1 MKFNKLLSLILA
13 FVFVFTTAI
22 ACFPGVSAMASTIE
36 LADGD
41 YENAYNVLK
50 SICPQIPLSDKDKT
64 TREEFVAAVAMVLGV
79 PDNVKITSNFT
90 DVEDSTYKNEI
101 AYAASM
107 GIVSNV
113 ALFYPDTEVTY
124 AQAIKIVMSA
134 AGYGKKAE
142 LMGGY
147 PVGYLKCANEAG
159 VGAGLS
165 LSDGDSISHGD
176 AIKLIFEACCTDMM
190 EVTSYG
196 SSYNYTLTEGKN
208 ILSVYH
214 GIYMAEG
221 VVEAN
226 KHTGLEIAS
235 QATDD
240 GYITVEGESY
250 KGSGY
255 DNLLGKRVRVLFKDD
270 KPQTIIYAYEKD
282 NTVTQYTGEDG
293 LDISG
298 TTLTAWPETSEKE
311 IKHSLET
318 DFKVVYNNKAYLAAD
333 YNSVINPVSGNVEL
347 IDNNDNKKI
356 DVIVIKD
363 IKYGIIGSLN
373 ALEGKIY
380 DKYQKNALI
389 DLGSSNVKYT
399 VSDSDGIPLTLENL
413 EPGDAIGY
421 VMSSDKSSVDIIRQ
435 LKRLGGTYK
444 SLSSDNKIEVKGNEY
459 KLSEYYAQNV
469 KSANDLKLNTE
480 VILYLSSDDQVIFI
494 QEYSTSLTY
503 GFLVD
508 VATGSGLDST
518 VMVKL
523 FTSAGQML
531 EADVADKVVL
541 DGSSKTSK
549 TEIKDLLDTTVAKPY
564 AYRVVKYSLNVEGK
578 VNKIYTATDNLEG
591 TAVLY
596 KQPVDEARPVI
607 YYDSTEVSG
616 PIPDEGTVPY
626 VLENTSCP
634 YPVRNSFSYFHA
646 GSGTKMMRIPVR
658 PAQFNDEE
666 NFKIIT
672 SAPEAYVRTVAY
684 DVTYGGVASFIII
697 STDTS
702 AGSIG
707 KYDGSA
713 IIESITQ
720 GVNEE
725 GEAVT
730 VLKLFYGGEWDK
742 YYYHPEKTMITKEKT
757 GGDGTTAQT
766 ELTIADF
773 APGDIIRISAD
784 ADKLIAEMT
793 MNFDVSKREVASNL
807 VQTTGNNGRYV
818 EYIKGYALGYDQSR
832 LVLATQN
839 TLEEVIGLNG
849 AVTIGNTYSGT
860 LTRGT
865 TVFVKFHRNRQTGA
879 ITSAEVYKEESTDCI
894 ETFFNAGKDADYIVL
909 RQYFRDPSLN
919 VIYTNIDE

>member
-22 ACFPGVSAMASTIE
+22 ACFPAMSANASTIE

-41 YENAYNVLK
+41 YENAEKVLK
-50 SICPQIPLSDKDKT
+50 SICPNFPLTNKEKT
-64 TREEFVAAVAMVLGV
+64 TREEFVAAVAMALNV
-79 PDNVKITSNFT
+79 PDNVNIESNFV
-90 DVEDSTYKNEI
+90 DIKDSIYKDEI
-101 AYAASM
+101 AFAASM

-142 LMGGY
+142 LQGGF

-159 VGAGLS
+159 IGNGLS
-165 LSDGDSISHGD
+165 FGDNDFLSHEV

-196 SSYNYTLTEGKN
+196 SSYSYTLTEGKN
-208 ILSVYH
+208 IFSTYH
-214 GIYMAEG
+214 GIFMAEG
-221 VVEAN
+221 IVEAN
-226 KHTGLEIAS
+226 SKTGLELAS
-235 QATDD
+235 QATND
-240 GYITVEGESY
+240 GYITIDGESY

-255 DNLLGKRVRVLFKDD
+255 DNLIGKRVRVLFKDD
-270 KPQTIIYAYEKD
+270 KAKTIMYAYEKD
-282 NTVTQYTGEDG
+282 NTLTQYTGEDS
-293 LDISG
+293 LSISG
-298 TTLTAWPETSEKE
+298 TTLTAWPETSQKE
-311 IKHSLET
+311 IRHNLES
-318 DFKVVYNNKAYLAAD
+318 DFKVIYNGKAYLAAD
-333 YNSVINPVSGNVEL
+333 YNTIINPASGTVEL
-347 IDNNDNKKI
+347 IDNDDNKKI

-363 IKYGIIGSLN
+363 IKYGVIGSLN

-389 DLGSSNVKYT
+389 DLMSSDVKYT
-399 VSDSDGIPLTLENL
+399 VTDSEGASLTIENL

-421 VMSSDKSSVDIIRQ
+421 VMSNDKSSVDIIRQ
-435 LKRLGGTYK
+435 NKRVGGTY
-444 SLSSDNKIEVKGNEY
+444 SLLTSDNKIEVKGKEY
-459 KLSEYYAQNV
+459 KLSDYYVQNV
-469 KSANDLKLNTE
+469 KSASNLKLNTE
-480 VILYLSSDDQVIFI
+480 VILYLSSDDQVIFV
-494 QEYSTSLTY
+494 QEYTTSLAY

-508 VATGSGLDST
+508 VGTGSGLDST

-523 FTSAGQML
+523 FTSGGQML

-549 TEIKDLLDTTVAKPY
+549 TEIKDYLEQTVAKQY
-564 AYRVVKYSLNVEGK
+564 AYRVVKYALNAEGK
-578 VNKIYTATDNLEG
+578 VTKIFTATDNLEG

-607 YYDSTEVSG
+607 YYDSTEVTG

-626 VLENTSCP
+626 AIERTNCP
-634 YPVRNSFSYFHA
+634 FPVRNSFSYFHA

-666 NFKIIT
+666 NFKVIT
-672 SAPEAYVRTVAY
+672 SAPEEYARTVAY
-684 DVTYGGVASFIII
+684 DVTYGGVASFIIL
-697 STDTS
+697 SNDSS

-713 IIESITQ
+713 IIESITD
-720 GVNEE
+720 GANEE
-725 GEAVT
+725 GEQVK

-742 YYYHPEKTMITKEKT
+742 YYYHPEKTKISKEST
-757 GGDGTTAQT
+757 GGDGTTTQT

-793 MNFDVSKREVASNL
+793 MNFDVSKREVVSTLA
-807 VQTTGNNGRYV
+807 QTAGNNGRYV

-839 TLEEVIGLNG
+839 TLDEVIGLNG
-849 AVTIGNTYSGT
+849 AVAIGNTYSGT

-879 ITSAEVYKEESTDCI
+879 ISSAEVYKEASTDSI
-894 ETFFNAGKDADYIVL
+894 ETYFNAGKDADYVVL